1 MRISLVF
8 LLAVGSPILSVLAAE
23 DPSKVS
29 EVISTYNPKESA
41 RTPKAIA
48 DAGAAFLKALPE
60 KRKKEAALS
69 FDSDEKAKWTNV
81 PPRGEEGGVR
91 LGDLDQEHIRLAC
104 DLLHAVMSTQGYE
117 KSRNIMLA
125 DDKLLRNGKPRP
137 GFGAANFWLAIFGE
151 PSAEKPWAIQ
161 FDGHHVAVNITLA
174 AEKMSL
180 SPTFIGTQPHRYP
193 LNKKEIVPMCGE
205 VEDAYAFVGAL
216 SKEQKEKAL
225 VAEKRGGIKTA
236 AGKDGFIPKP
246 TGLKCDALDEKQQKA
261 LLKLIR
267 QWVDDLPKRQADARI
282 KEIAGQ
288 IEDTH
293 FAWSGPTEPG
303 SDMSYIIQGPSL
315 IIEYGCQDLGGK
327 PLDHLHSMYRDPTN
341 EYGAGILK

>member
-125 DDKLLRNGKPRP
+125 DDARDSGQRTFGSRFSASRP
-137 GFGAANFWLAIFGE
+137 QRSRGRFSSMG
-151 PSAEKPWAIQ
+151 
-161 FDGHHVAVNITLA
+161 ITL
-174 AEKMSL
+174 L
-180 SPTFIGTQPHRYP
+180 
-193 LNKKEIVPMCGE
+193 
-205 VEDAYAFVGAL
+205 
-216 SKEQKEKAL
+216 
-225 VAEKRGGIKTA
+225 
-236 AGKDGFIPKP
+236 
-246 TGLKCDALDEKQQKA
+246 
-261 LLKLIR
+261 
-267 QWVDDLPKRQADARI
+267 
-282 KEIAGQ
+282 
-288 IEDTH
+288 
-293 FAWSGPTEPG
+293 
-303 SDMSYIIQGPSL
+303 
-315 IIEYGCQDLGGK
+315 
-327 PLDHLHSMYRDPTN
+327 
-341 EYGAGILK
+341 